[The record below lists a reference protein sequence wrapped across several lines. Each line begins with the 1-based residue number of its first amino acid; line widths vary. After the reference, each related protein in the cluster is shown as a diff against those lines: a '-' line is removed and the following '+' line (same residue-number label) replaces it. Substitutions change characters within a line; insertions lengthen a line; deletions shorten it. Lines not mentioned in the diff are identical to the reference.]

1 MPKRKIVVTR
11 DAGSVAGRIE
21 GQPMQIEQIE
31 QIEIK
36 NYCSFPHAMFDSL
49 PL

>member
-21 GQPMQIEQIE
+21 EQPMRIEQV
-31 QIEIK
+31 EIK
-36 NYCSFPHAMFDSL
+36 NYRSFRHTVFDDL

>member
-1 MPKRKIVVTR
+1 MPKRKIVVSR
-11 DAGSVAGRIE
+11 DAGSTAGRIE
-21 GQPMQIEQIE
+21 EQPMRIE

-36 NYCSFPHAMFDSL
+36 NYRSFHHAMFDSL

>member
-31 QIEIK
+31 IK
-36 NYCSFPHAMFDSL
+36 NYCSFHHAMFDSL
-49 PL
+49 PR

>member
-1 MPKRKIVVTR
+1 MPKRKIDGTR
-11 DAGSVAGRIE
+11 DSGSVAGRTE
-21 GQPMQIEQIE
+21 EQPMRIE

-36 NYCSFPHAMFDSL
+36 NYRSFRRAVFDDL